1 MLKGRNLISPDDLSV
16 SDIYELMELAQ
27 DIVKS
32 PNKYSHFAMVNY

>member
-32 PNKYSHFAMVNY
+32 LISIPIFAMVNY